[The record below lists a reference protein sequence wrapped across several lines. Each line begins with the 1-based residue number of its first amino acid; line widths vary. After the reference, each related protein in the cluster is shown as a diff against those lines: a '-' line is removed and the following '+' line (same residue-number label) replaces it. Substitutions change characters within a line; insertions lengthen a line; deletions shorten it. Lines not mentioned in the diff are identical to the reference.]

1 MSAAPSAPTLLL
13 TRLTG
18 ADRCCATADR
28 EERARELLAPVLE
41 GGRYGITEVRLSTK
55 SFSDDSV
62 KILADTLSKL
72 PSLTIADMD
81 DIISGRMD
89 AEALRVI
96 EAVATSLKG
105 KKLVQFNASDNAF
118 GPRGLVACKPAIV
131 GALDTLE
138 RAYFCNN
145 GLSEHAGKLM
155 TEIFLAKGPS
165 NLKLLHVHN
174 NMLGEGGAKN
184 ISPLVKQAPHLED
197 FRFSTTRVPQA
208 GGAVL
213 GAALG
218 SATKLKRLN
227 LSDNTYGIDGATA
240 LAGSL
245 ANMPAMEWLNLC
257 DTGLTEDGAV
267 LCIKATHGM
276 KSLTSLNLAGN
287 EMTEDAMEPLIEC
300 LRLHTGLVELILDD
314 NELEDGGV
322 QALAEFLD
330 EGEGVLPKLTTLSL
344 CFNEMHSSGAKAV
357 AAAVADTGV
366 RKVGELRLNGN
377 AIGPKGLASM
387 QSTLGDRLHDDF
399 EDNEDASDDDE

>member
-1 MSAAPSAPTLLL
+1 MLK
-13 TRLTG
+13 
-18 ADRCCATADR
+18 
-28 EERARELLAPVLE
+28 E
-41 GGRYGITEVRLSTK
+41 GRYGITEVRLSTK

-131 GALDTLE
+131 GALGTLE

-145 GLSEHAGKLM
+145 GLSEHAGELM

-184 ISPLVKQAPHLED
+184 ISPLVSQAPNLED
-197 FRFSTTRVPQA
+197 FRFSTTRVPE
-208 GGAVL
+208 GGGKVL

-227 LSDNTYGIDGATA
+227 LSDNTYGIAGATA
-240 LAGSL
+240 LAVSL
-245 ANMPAMEWLNLC
+245 GNMPAMEWLNLC

-267 LCIKATHGM
+267 LVMKATHGM
-276 KSLTSLNLAGN
+276 KSLTSLNIAGN
-287 EMTEDAMEPLIEC
+287 EMTEDAVEPLIEC
-300 LRLHTGLVELILDD
+300 LRLHTGLIELVLDD
-314 NELEDGGV
+314 NELEDSGV

-330 EGEGVLPKLTTLSL
+330 EGDGVLPKLTMLSL

-357 AAAVADTGV
+357 AAAVGDTSA
-366 RKVGELRLNGN
+366 RKVGDLRLNGN
-377 AIGPKGLASM
+377 AIGPKALASL
-387 QSTLGDRLHDDF
+387 QTHDFVFDDF
-399 EDNEDASDDDE
+399 NDNEDASDDDE